1 MYLPVIC
8 FKKMASVVF
17 VVVSVDEKKKKI
29 IVKPYMQV

>member
-17 VVVSVDEKKKKI
+17 VVVSVDEKNN
-29 IVKPYMQV
+29 YNC

>member
-17 VVVSVDEKKKKI
+17 VVVSVDEKKKI
-29 IVKPYMQV
+29 NNC

>member
-17 VVVSVDEKKKKI
+17 VVVSVDEKKN
-29 IVKPYMQV
+29 YNC

>member
-17 VVVSVDEKKKKI
+17 VVVSVDEKKKNNNC
-29 IVKPYMQV
+29 

>member
-17 VVVSVDEKKKKI
+17 VVVSVDEKKKKNNC
-29 IVKPYMQV
+29 

>member
-17 VVVSVDEKKKKI
+17 VVVSVDEKKKNNC
-29 IVKPYMQV
+29 